1 MITTSTFTGIKEIK
15 GFVSLVFY
23 LSNGDYAAGSLRAT
37 VRDLNI
43 SGLIQVTGCYVKGRT
58 APGATA
64 LALETLQAR
73 PVNGRGSRT
82 QGIILGWAVGSPDDQ
97 PLTPTAPFVCLFLT
111 TAVLSVP
118 TELCEYQEPHRGPN
132 QPWQAAGR
140 CPTGTLSQGAPA
152 AHSLYFWSLSE
163 ALTQKK
169 ITPPKGL
176 TLSFYWI
183 LRSRNRWCQEI

>member
-15 GFVSLVFY
+15 GFVSLVFH

-43 SGLIQVTGCYVKGRT
+43 SDLIQVTGCYIKGRT

-73 PVNGRGSRT
+73 PVNGRGSRM

-97 PLTPTAPFVCLFLT
+97 SLTPTAPFVGQFLT

-118 TELCEYQEPHRGPN
+118 TELCEHQEPHR
-132 QPWQAAGR
+132 A
-140 CPTGTLSQGAPA
+140 PTSHGKLLEDAQLAHYCREPQQYILST
-152 AHSLYFWSLSE
+152 SE
-163 ALTQKK
+163 HWVKHWHK
-169 ITPPKGL
+169 RK
-176 TLSFYWI
+176 
-183 LRSRNRWCQEI
+183 